1 MKIVS
6 FFLSFIITSLML
18 GGLFLYLFYKK
29 PQKKVFI
36 HTAIIAPKESKINRI
51 KKVVKKKIPKKN
63 VKKGSKSSITK
74 SGDIDFN
81 DIFKNVNYNV
91 KTDKVKLK
99 KNDSINRLKGIK
111 QELENLKINELKFKV
126 ADKKVGKKNLQNEV
140 LLKLQKVWNEISD
153 IVGEYAK
160 IRVNVFNNRIEV
172 VILKTNLSLEKQKE
186 LISKIEALKFKKNF
200 SLLVTF
206 QTKVNK

>member
-1 MKIVS
+1 
-6 FFLSFIITSLML
+6 ML

-36 HTAIIAPKESKINRI
+36 HTAIIAPEESKINRI

-99 KNDSINRLKGIK
+99 KNDSISRLKGIK
-111 QELENLKINELKFKV
+111 QELKNLKINELKFKV

-160 IRVNVFNNRIEV
+160 IRVNVLNNRIEV
-172 VILKTNLSLEKQKE
+172 VVLKTNLSLEKQKE

>member
-99 KNDSINRLKGIK
+99 KNDSISRLKGIK
-111 QELENLKINELKFKV
+111 QELKNLKINELKFKV